1 MPIIISYN
9 HVNEEQCRGEAVLQE
24 RPGHGQSLKGKALWG
39 TVCEAMASEPEGE
52 NDSGL
57 VGN

>member
-1 MPIIISYN
+1 M
-9 HVNEEQCRGEAVLQE
+9 NEEQCRGEAVLQE